1 MRSRHRPMTSNLEF
15 RPVIPQPLFR
25 SCSRRFV
32 AEFRQYFILAH
43 ELLFEARNIVEE
55 TLSRQPQK
63 IETELRVLE
72 IKLFDLL
79 VAGSQNFT
87 VFHALDG
94 LGSPIIGRKKAQV
107 SENLPGR

>member
-1 MRSRHRPMTSNLEF
+1 MRSRHRPPTINLEF
-15 RPVIPQPLFR
+15 GRTVPQPSFR

-32 AEFRQYFILAH
+32 AEFRQYLILAH

-55 TLSRQPQK
+55 TLSGQPEK
-63 IETELRVLE
+63 IETKLRVLE

-79 VAGSQNFT
+79 VASGQNFT

-94 LGSPIIGRKKAQV
+94 LSSPI
-107 SENLPGR
+107 